1 MVTTAFN
8 HGIDCYSSQEVERA
22 KEWLARAITLS
33 HYCNDDGD
41 LERALQEKYV
51 RLNFDEG
58 CTG

>member
-1 MVTTAFN
+1 MATTAFN
-8 HGIDCYSSQEVERA
+8 HGIDCYGSQEVERA

-33 HYCNDDGD
+33 HYCNGD

-51 RLNFDEG
+51 RLNFDDG